1 MLFRSGIKLGLRVC
15 ALMLMSAMPVSTHG
29 LAEVPAQFSADDT
42 IAGELERALW
52 SLTSISGEKP
62 VNLGPLLAFYQKRDY
77 RPVWCDANGLSSTA
91 ARDWLSI
98 LGRAEG
104 EGMNGL
110 LMHRDAI
117 RQRLDAEGP
126 VELAELDLMLTD
138 SFFQYARRMGQGQL
152 DSAVV
157 DPDWHIAQPE
167 IKPAA
172 LLERL
177 VSSGRVAEAAAALLP
192 RHAEYRKLRQAL
204 ARYLAIQE
212 SGGWPLLKRSGRRL
226 EPGDSSLDIH
236 TLRQQLWLM
245 GELAEDAAQGYVY
258 DAALERAVMRFQR
271 RHGLRGDGI
280 IGEHTRAALAVPVE
294 QRIEQIRLNLERWR
308 WLPRELGSRY
318 ITVNTAAFELRVHD
332 QDAVPLSMRVIVGKT
347 AHPTPVF
354 TEKMRYL
361 IVNPYWHVPSR
372 VAIRDLIPR
381 QLGQPDFFR
390 SRAIRVLSGWQP
402 DAVEVDPQKVDW
414 RSFLDGRYL
423 PYKLIQDP
431 GPGNALGRIKFMLPN
446 VHSIYLHDT
455 PAKHLFEKPVRTYSA
470 GCIRVEKPMALARY
484 VLGLERSAAPS
495 MLEALLEQQDTRTI
509 VLQEPI
515 PVYVWYQTA
524 WVDEAGT
531 LQFRDDI
538 YGHDERLAAALS
550 RELAPERGG
559 NYAGDLTVQLPDGF
573 SHR

>member
-1 MLFRSGIKLGLRVC
+1 MP
-15 ALMLMSAMPVSTHG
+15 ALTYG
-29 LAEVPAQFSADDT
+29 LAEVPPQLSADNT
-42 IAGELERALW
+42 VAGELERALW
-52 SLTSISGEKP
+52 SLASVSGEKP
-62 VNLGPLLAFYQKRDY
+62 VHLDPLLAFYQKRGY
-77 RPVWCDANGLSSTA
+77 RPVWCDAGGVYSPA

-104 EGMNGL
+104 EGMTGL
-110 LMHRDAI
+110 LMHREAI

-138 SFFQYARRMGQGQL
+138 SFFQYARKMGQGQL
-152 DSAVV
+152 DSALV
-157 DPDWHIAQPE
+157 DPDWHIPQPE

-177 VSSGRVAEAAAALLP
+177 VRSGRFAEAAGALLP
-192 RHAEYRKLRQAL
+192 RHPEYRALRQAL
-204 ARYLAIQE
+204 ARYTAIQE
-212 SGGWPLLKRSGRRL
+212 SGGWPLLQRSGRRL
-226 EPGDSSLDIH
+226 EPGDTSLDIK
-236 TLRQQLWLM
+236 TLRQQLWLL
-245 GELAEDAAQGYVY
+245 GDLAEDAAQGYVY
-258 DAALERAVMRFQR
+258 DAELERAVVRFQR

-280 IGEHTRAALAVPVE
+280 VGAQTRAALAVPVA
-294 QRIEQIRLNLERWR
+294 QRIDQIRLNLERWR

-354 TEKMRYL
+354 SEKMRYL

-372 VAIRDLIPR
+372 VAIRDLIPK
-381 QLGQPDFFR
+381 QLRQPDFFR

-402 DAVEVDPQKVDW
+402 DAAEVDPQQVDW
-414 RSFLDGRYL
+414 RRFLDSEHL

-446 VHSIYLHDT
+446 IHSIYLHDT
-455 PAKHLFEKPVRTYSA
+455 PAKHLFEKPVRAFSA
-470 GCIRVEKPMALARY
+470 GCIRVEKPLALARY

-495 MLEALLEQQDTRTI
+495 MLEALVEQPDTRTI

-524 WVDEAGT
+524 WVDGAGT

-538 YGHDERLAAALS
+538 YGHDERLAAALH
-550 RELAPERGG
+550 RELAPQRGG
-559 NYAGDLTVQLPDGF
+559 RYVGDLTVQLPDAF